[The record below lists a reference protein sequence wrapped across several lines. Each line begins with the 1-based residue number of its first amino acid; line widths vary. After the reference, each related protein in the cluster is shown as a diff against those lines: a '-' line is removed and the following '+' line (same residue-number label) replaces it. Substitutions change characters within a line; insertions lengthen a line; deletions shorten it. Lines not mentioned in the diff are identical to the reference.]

1 VAETVYD
8 RQLLIQGWR
17 QDLLTAA
24 TVVIAGV
31 GAIGNE
37 VAKNLALAG
46 VGRLIACD
54 PDAVSVS
61 NLNRTVLFRAADVGR
76 AKAEAAVESLR
87 RLAPDTRV
95 HARVQALVSGVG
107 LGELADADVVVGCVD
122 TMRARMQLLGR
133 CALVDAPLID
143 TGSHPWGGEIRLRL
157 SAVEP
162 CHGCTLSEH
171 DRGRSDLPWS
181 CHESWPAGPEPAT
194 IATTAL
200 IAAWASTAVLGLL
213 LGQPPTWRILAV
225 RSAGGAEPVQ
235 IARDLACPFHRP
247 LAGPIPTI
255 PVSAQATVADLLAAL
270 GPEDEP
276 ESWADFELPLRC
288 RACGHRPEL
297 ARDGVGSCGRCG
309 ALVKSKTTT
318 RLREADP
325 ARSLSDLG
333 VAPEEILSIRGKEG
347 GLRCVRLSPG

>member
-1 VAETVYD
+1 MAETVYD
-8 RQLLIQGWR
+8 RQLLIPGWR
-17 QDLLTAA
+17 QDLLAAA

-54 PDAVSVS
+54 PDVVSVS
-61 NLNRTVLFRAADVGR
+61 NLNRTVLFGAADVGR
-76 AKAEAAVESLR
+76 AKAEAAVGGLR

-95 HARVQALVSGVG
+95 EARVAALVSGVG
-107 LGELADADVVVGCVD
+107 LGELADADLVVGCVD

-133 CALVDAPLID
+133 CALVNAPLVD
-143 TGSHPWGGEIRLRL
+143 TGSHPWGGEIRLRVS
-157 SAVEP
+157 SADP

-181 CHESWPAGPEPAT
+181 CHESWPAGPEPASIT
-194 IATTAL
+194 TTAL

-213 LGQPPTWRILAV
+213 LGQPPAWRILAV
-225 RSAGGAEPVQ
+225 RSAGHAEPVQ
-235 IARDLACPFHRP
+235 ITRDLTCPFHRP

-255 PVSAQATVADLLAAL
+255 PVSARATVADLLAAL

-276 ESWADFELPLRC
+276 ESWTDIELPVWC
-288 RACGHRPEL
+288 RACGHRPAAGSADL
-297 ARDGVGSCGRCG
+297 GSCGRCG
-309 ALVKSKTTT
+309 ALLKPKTTPG
-318 RLREADP
+318 LRAADP
-325 ARSLSDLG
+325 DRSLSDLG
-333 VAPEEILSIRGKEG
+333 VAPEEILSVRGKEG